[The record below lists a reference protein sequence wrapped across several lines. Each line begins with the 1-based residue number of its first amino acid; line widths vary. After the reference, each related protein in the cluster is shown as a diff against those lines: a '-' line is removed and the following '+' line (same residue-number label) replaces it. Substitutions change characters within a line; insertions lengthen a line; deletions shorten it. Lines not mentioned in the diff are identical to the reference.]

1 MLARI
6 ARSLGI
12 NYSERIDT
20 LKVKYRWLE
29 SQANYARDDIEGIKQ
44 ELAELHKEVKNAA
57 KKG

>member
-1 MLARI
+1 MFARI
-6 ARSLGI
+6 ARALGI

-20 LKVKYRWLE
+20 LKIKYRWLE

-44 ELAELHKEVKNAA
+44 ELEELRKEVKNAT